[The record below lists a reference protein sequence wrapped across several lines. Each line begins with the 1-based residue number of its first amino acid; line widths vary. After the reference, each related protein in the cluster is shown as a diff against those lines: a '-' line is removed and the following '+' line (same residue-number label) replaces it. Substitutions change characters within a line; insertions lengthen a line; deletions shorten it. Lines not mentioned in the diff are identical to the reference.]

1 MTYFDLLKRIP
12 EILKSPET
20 LPVEGK
26 KLVVDFVAWLGSA
39 VGITLPEWVLT
50 LVSILIVIVAII
62 AVFMVMFA
70 LMSVFERKIIA
81 RFQNRYG
88 PNRAGWWGLLQP
100 VADGIKM
107 LTKEDL
113 VPRGADKIVHFLA
126 PIIMVAPALVLPV
139 ILPYGR
145 GMVPI
150 ELSTGIL
157 FFFAV
162 GAGTELAVFM
172 AGWSS
177 NNKYSVIGAMRA
189 VAQMI
194 SYELPLVMSAV
205 VVALVAGTLSPNGIV
220 EAQGGYSFGFIPHW
234 FVLTPWGFVAC
245 LLFYIG
251 ALAESNRSPFDLP
264 EGESELVAGH
274 LTEYSGF
281 KYAIFFMAEYI
292 GMFAINGLLVTLF
305 LGGYQAPFPFLEWIP
320 SWCWFFAKL
329 ACVAFTMV
337 WVRATL
343 PRFRIDQMM
352 QFAWKF
358 MLPMSFA
365 ALISAATWYY
375 AKEGFTQSGL
385 NPMAASALAWAI
397 SAALVAVPYLLL
409 GRLCFTRH
417 HTADNRR
424 YQYSE

>member
-1 MTYFDLLKRIP
+1 MTFFDLLKRIP
-12 EILKSPET
+12 EILKSPDS

-26 KLVVDFVAWLGSA
+26 KLVLDFVTWLGSL
-39 VGITLPEWVLT
+39 VGITVPEWFLT
-50 LVSILIVIVAII
+50 LVSIFIIIVAII

-81 RFQNRYG
+81 RIQNRYG
-88 PNRAGWWGLLQP
+88 PNRAGWFGILQP

-113 VPRGADKIVHFLA
+113 VPAGADKVVHFLA
-126 PIIMVAPALVLPV
+126 PIMMVAPALILPV
-139 ILPYGR
+139 ILPFGR

-150 ELSTGIL
+150 ELQSGIL
-157 FFFAV
+157 FFFAA

-177 NNKYSVIGAMRA
+177 NNKYSVMGAMRA
-189 VAQMI
+189 IAQMI

-205 VVALVAGTLSPNGIV
+205 VVALVAGTLSPNQIV
-220 EAQGGYSFGFIPHW
+220 EAQGGYSFGVIPNW
-234 FVLTPWGFVAC
+234 YVLTPWGFVAC

-281 KYAIFFMAEYI
+281 KYAIFFMAEYV
-292 GMFAINGLLVTLF
+292 GMFAINGMLVTLF
-305 LGGYQAPFPFLEWIP
+305 LGGYQSPLPFLDWIP
-320 SWCWFFAKL
+320 SWCWFFGKL
-329 ACVAFTMV
+329 AAVAFSMV

-358 MLPMSFA
+358 MIPMSFA
-365 ALISAATWYY
+365 ALLAAAAWFYAKQGLTQAGFNPLTVTATAWALSAAIV
-375 AKEGFTQSGL
+375 GL
-385 NPMAASALAWAI
+385 
-397 SAALVAVPYLLL
+397 PYLVL
-409 GRLCFTRH
+409 GHFCFTRH

-424 YQYSE
+424 YLYSE